1 MNTTKISTGY
11 EWLLRRIVLI
21 LQAGLTAL
29 IWISMP
35 SAIISLHLPLY
46 YVGIVASIAIFS
58 GVLIRLP
65 LKIYLQRVGNN
76 YFQSMCLVFNGLAL
90 IIISISSSILFYS
103 FGFII
108 FAVSTSIFLL
118 SVKVREYHGTRVLPL
133 MEIFSV
139 ELWGT
144 VGVFAILA
152 IASLFSGPITQL
164 YSVFSIVAIV
174 IGLFGFFSKKDGSV
188 KSFIPSQKIPV
199 RNYLRT
205 PYVYLKA
212 FDSVKY
218 RKVSYLIVASNLGI
232 FTSLAMTL
240 PFLSS
245 LGFVDTLTGR
255 TVFLAFAFF
264 SVYVFLINQIPRKWI
279 NQSLGKMFYFM
290 RPILLL
296 LPLLV
301 FSMENIQLL
310 FIAGFALFAMWILL
324 DVFSSGTFP
333 VPLDEAEKD
342 HISKIETV
350 FRIPLSF
357 LIPLLAS
364 YLWTLSP
371 RFVFAFALIPISL
384 SVIISFVFE
393 DSVISGERNSAS
405 KIQRDVKSLKA
416 K

>member
-11 EWLLRRIVLI
+11 EWLLRRTVLI

-35 SAIISLHLPLY
+35 SAITSMHQPLY
-46 YVGIVASIAIFS
+46 FVGIVASIAIFS
-58 GVLIRLP
+58 GALIRFP

-90 IIISISSSILFYS
+90 IVISISSSILFYS

-118 SVKVREYHGTRVLPL
+118 SVKVREYNGTRVLPL
-133 MEIFSV
+133 MEMFSV

-164 YSVFSIVAIV
+164 YSVLSIVAIV
-174 IGLFGFFSKKDGSV
+174 IGLFGFFSKKEDSV
-188 KSFIPSQKIPV
+188 KSFMPSQKMPI

-212 FDSVKY
+212 FDSVKD
-218 RKVSYLIVASNLGI
+218 RKVAYLIVASNLGI

-264 SVYVFLINQIPRKWI
+264 SVYVFLITQVPRKWI
-279 NQSLGKMFYFM
+279 RPSLGKLFYFI

-301 FSMENIQLL
+301 FSMENVQLL
-310 FIAGFALFAMWILL
+310 FIAGFALFGIWMLL
-324 DVFSSGTFP
+324 DLFSGGWFP
-333 VPLDEAEKD
+333 VSLDETEKE
-342 HISKIETV
+342 HIWKIETV

-364 YLWTLSP
+364 YLWILSP

-384 SVIISFVFE
+384 SVIISFIFE
-393 DSVISGERNSAS
+393 DGVITGERYRSD
-405 KIQRDVKSLKA
+405 KIQRDIKSVRA